1 MAEIQQIPVE
11 KAISTLKAPQGHTT
25 RFDFQTFPAILSPQE
40 PEAEYE

>member
-11 KAISTLKAPQGHTT
+11 MAISTLMFRQGQTT

>member
-11 KAISTLKAPQGHTT
+11 KAISTLMPRQGRTT
-25 RFDFQTFPAILSPQE
+25 RFDFQTFPAILSQQD